1 MNHEQLENKAFKLG
15 ASQFGR
21 SNRLNKRFYVIYN
34 NKTIHFG
41 SKTGKTYIDHHN
53 IDLRKNWIARHSK
66 IQNSK
71 GEYVITIKDSPS
83 YWSKNLL
90 W

>member
-1 MNHEQLENKAFKLG
+1 MNHEQLENKAFKG
-15 ASQFGR
+15 ASQFGI
-21 SNRLNKRFYVIYN
+21 SNRLIKRFYVIYN
-34 NKTIHFG
+34 NKTIHSG

>member
-15 ASQFGR
+15 ASQFGI

-41 SKTGKTYIDHHN
+41 SKTGKTFFDHRN
-53 IDLRKNWIARHSK
+53 NELRKN
-66 IQNSK
+66 
-71 GEYVITIKDSPS
+71 
-83 YWSKNLL
+83 
-90 W
+90 

>member
-15 ASQFGR
+15 ASQFGI

-41 SKTGKTYIDHHN
+41 SKTGKTYIDHRN
-53 IDLRKNWIARHSK
+53 NELRKNWIARHSK
-66 IQNSK
+66 KQNSK

>member
-15 ASQFGR
+15 ASQFGI

-34 NKTIHFG
+34 NNTIHFG

>member
-1 MNHEQLENKAFKLG
+1 MNYEQLEKKAFKLG
-15 ASQFGR
+15 ASQFGI

-41 SKTGKTYIDHHN
+41 SKTGKTFIDHRN
-53 IDLRKNWIARHSK
+53 NELRKNWIARHSK
-66 IQNSK
+66 IQNLK
-71 GEYVITIKDSPS
+71 GDYVITIKDSPS

>member
-1 MNHEQLENKAFKLG
+1 MNHVQLENKAFKLG
-15 ASQFGR
+15 ASQFGI

-34 NKTIHFG
+34 NKKIHFG
-41 SKTGKTYIDHHN
+41 SKTGKTFIDHRN
-53 IDLRKNWIARHSK
+53 NELRKNWIARHSK
-66 IQNSK
+66 IQNSN

-83 YWSKNLL
+83 FWSKNLL

>member
-1 MNHEQLENKAFKLG
+1 MNYEQLEKKAFKLG
-15 ASQFGR
+15 ASQFGI

-41 SKTGKTYIDHHN
+41 SKTGKTYIDHRN
-53 IDLRKNWIARHSK
+53 NELRKNWIARHSK
-66 IQNSK
+66 IRNLK

>member
-1 MNHEQLENKAFKLG
+1 MNYEQLEKKAFKLG
-15 ASQFGR
+15 ASQFGI

-41 SKTGKTYIDHHN
+41 SKTGKTFIDHRN
-53 IDLRKNWIARHSK
+53 NELRKNWIARHSK

-71 GEYVITIKDSPS
+71 GEYVITLKDSPS
-83 YWSKNLL
+83 FWSKNLL

>member
-1 MNHEQLENKAFKLG
+1 MNYEQLEKKAFKLG
-15 ASQFGR
+15 ASQFGI

-41 SKTGKTYIDHHN
+41 SKTGKTFIDHRN
-53 IDLRKNWIARHSK
+53 NELRKNWIARHSK
-66 IQNSK
+66 IQNYN

-83 YWSKNLL
+83 FWSKNLL

>member
-1 MNHEQLENKAFKLG
+1 MNYEQLEKKAFKLG
-15 ASQFGR
+15 ASQFI

-41 SKTGKTYIDHHN
+41 SKTGKTYIDHRN
-53 IDLRKNWIARHSK
+53 NELRKNWIARHSK
-66 IQNSK
+66 IQNLK